1 MHTSDIS
8 PMSRWQ
14 STISLLLAIVLALL
28 TGALAQRHSLRWDWT
43 ANSRHSLAPP
53 SLQILQQLDQPLTL
67 TAFTRDQALAKRITE
82 RVERYQQHNTLISFT
97 VVNPDRHPELA
108 AAENIKRD
116 GVLHLSLGD
125 RNETLTQFDEQTI
138 SNAILRLSRGTGLK
152 VLVLAG
158 HGERAARGRSNQ
170 DLGNFSNLLI
180 RQGFTVKRF
189 QIDPTEAIPTD
200 NSVLI
205 ISAPHARLAGPE
217 VVRLMAYVA
226 EGGQLLWLGDPG
238 EQPGLKPLAIQLGIR
253 FLPGTLVDPAGMEA
267 AGSGAF
273 TLATASHYRGHPI
286 THQFQLT
293 SVFPLATG
301 LSQISNS
308 WQAEPLAVVGEQGWL
323 EQGSLGEG
331 VSFDKQQD
339 LTGPVTLAL
348 ALSRP
353 APAQTRLPDS
363 TESSAAGTS
372 RPPQRAVVIG
382 DGDFLA
388 NAYLGNGGNQQL
400 GLNMV
405 NWLAG
410 DERLINIQST
420 IASDSQLEL
429 TPSQAVIISLGFLVG
444 LPLLFAGI
452 GLGVWWRRR

>member
-1 MHTSDIS
+1 MQPSDIS
-8 PMSRWQ
+8 HLSRWQ
-14 STISLLLAIVLALL
+14 PAISLILAILLALL
-28 TGALAQRHSLRWDWT
+28 SGTVAYRHNQQWDWT
-43 ANSRHSLAPP
+43 ASSRHSLSLP
-53 SLQILQQLDQPLTL
+53 SLQIVQQLDQPLTL
-67 TAFTRDQALAKRITE
+67 TAFTRDQALAKLMSE
-82 RVERYQQHNTLISFT
+82 RVERYQQHNSLISFI
-97 VVNPDRHPELA
+97 VVNPDRQPELA

-125 RNETLTQFDEQTI
+125 HSETLTQFDEQTI
-138 SNAILRLSRGTGLK
+138 SNAILRLSRGTGLQ
-152 VLVLAG
+152 VLILAG
-158 HGERAARGRSNQ
+158 HGERAARGKSNH

-180 RQGFTVKRF
+180 RQGFAVERF
-189 QIDPTEAIPTD
+189 QIDPAQAIPTN
-200 NSVLI
+200 NSLLI
-205 ISAPHARLAGPE
+205 ISAPDSRLAGSE
-217 VVRLMAYVA
+217 VIRLMAYVA
-226 EGGQLLWLGDPG
+226 DGGRLLWLGDPG

-253 FLPGTLVDPAGMEA
+253 FLPGTLVDPAGMEV

-286 THQFQLT
+286 TQQFQLT

-301 LSQISNS
+301 LSQISDS
-308 WQAEPLAVVGEQGWL
+308 WQAQPLAVVGEQGWL

-353 APAQTRLPDS
+353 APDPTQINNSPESRS
-363 TESSAAGTS
+363 TEPSQ
-372 RPPQRAVVIG
+372 QRAVVVG

-410 DERLINIQST
+410 DERLINIQPT
-420 IASDSQLEL
+420 IANDSQLDL

>member
-1 MHTSDIS
+1 MRTSNNSTTD
-8 PMSRWQ
+8 RWQ
-14 STISLLLAIVLALL
+14 PAITLLLAVVLALL
-28 TGALAQRHSLRWDWT
+28 TGTMAQRHNQHWDWT
-43 ANSRHSLAPP
+43 ANNRHSLSPS
-53 SLQILQQLDQPLTL
+53 SLQIVQQLTQPLTF
-67 TAFTRDQALAKRITE
+67 TAFTRDQALAKLMTE
-82 RVERYQQHNTLISFT
+82 RVERYQQHSALISFI
-97 VVNPDRHPELA
+97 VINPDRQPELA

-116 GVLHLSLGD
+116 GVLHLSLAD
-125 RNETLTQFDEQTI
+125 HSETLTQFDEQTI
-138 SNAILRLSRGTGLK
+138 SNAILRLSRGTGLQ

-158 HGERAARGRSNQ
+158 HGERAARGRSNH

-180 RQGFTVKRF
+180 RQGFTVDRF
-189 QIDPTEAIPTD
+189 QIDPTRAIPTD
-200 NSVLI
+200 NSLLI
-205 ISAPHARLAGPE
+205 ISAPDSRLAGSE
-217 VVRLMAYVA
+217 VIRLMTYVA
-226 EGGQLLWLGDPG
+226 DGGRLLWLGDPG

-253 FLPGTLVDPAGMEA
+253 FLPGTLVDPVGMEL

-273 TLATASHYRGHPI
+273 TLATASHYRSHPI
-286 THQFQLT
+286 TQQFQLT

-301 LSQISNS
+301 LSQISNG
-308 WQAEPLAVVGEQGWL
+308 WQAQPLAVVGEQGWL

-331 VSFDKQQD
+331 VSFDSQQD

-353 APAQTRLPDS
+353 APDPTTINNSAQPPP
-363 TESSAAGTS
+363 TEA
-372 RPPQRAVVIG
+372 PQQRAVVVG

-400 GLNMV
+400 GLNMI

-410 DERLINIQST
+410 DERLINIQPT
-420 IASDSQLEL
+420 TASDSQLEL